1 MREYDSSSPARP
13 CLGAIWAQ
21 TDAGI
26 IGRDG
31 TMPWRAPEDLAHF
44 KTVTVGK
51 PVIMGRRTWESF
63 PPRFRPLPERTNIV
77 ISSSMTGDSAAPLER
92 DGALWVPSLDAALT
106 LASNTPLTPNA
117 TQHPDSPHQQV
128 DAWIIGGGSVYA
140 EALSRED
147 LPAFGRVEII
157 ERTFFYCQEGN
168 EITGDTYAPEL
179 AVEGFV
185 AADEPARWRIL
196 GESAWEKS
204 ERGYLLD
211 ASGGKNPMYYSFQ
224 TLARL

>member
-1 MREYDSSSPARP
+1 
-13 CLGAIWAQ
+13 
-21 TDAGI
+21 
-26 IGRDG
+26 
-31 TMPWRAPEDLAHF
+31 MPWRAP
-44 KTVTVGK
+44 KTLRISK
-51 PVIMGRRTWESF
+51 PSPWVSPSSWGGAPGSLFHRVFDRCLSA
-63 PPRFRPLPERTNIV
+63 P
-77 ISSSMTGDSAAPLER
+77 ISSSAAVLRAIQPRLLKR

-106 LASNTPLTPNA
+106 LAGNTPLTPNA
-117 TQHPDSPHQQV
+117 TQHPDVAHQRV
-128 DAWIIGGGSVYA
+128 TAWIIGGGSVYA

-147 LPAFGRVEII
+147 LPSFGRVEII

-179 AVEGFV
+179 AVEGFM

-211 ASGGKNPMYYSFQ
+211 VSGGKNPMYYSFQ